1 MSIAETITEDEPAP
15 APAAVAMLQL
25 IGGFYISRAL
35 FVTAKLGIADLLR
48 YGPKDSEELAEATAT
63 HGPSLKR
70 MLRALGSIGVFAED
84 EEERF
89 SLTPLGHMLETD
101 RPDSLGDLAILA
113 LGEESYWGW
122 GNLMHSI
129 RTGETAFDRI
139 YDMSMWDYLGRHPE
153 SARNFDRA
161 MSNLVGVYH
170 SAVLAA
176 YPFASF
182 SKIIDVGGG
191 DGSLLIALLK
201 AAPNLRG
208 MVFDLP
214 HAADTARQRLA
225 RAGLA
230 SRCEV
235 VAGDMFA
242 SVPHGGDA
250 YLLSGVIHD
259 WDDGRAATILE
270 NCRRAMQPPCKL
282 LILEPVLPAKPDGS
296 AKARSALLSD
306 LNMMAMTGGRERTAA
321 EYHALLRHSGFKQ
334 MRIIETQLAK
344 CVIEALP
351 A

>member
-15 APAAVAMLQL
+15 TPAALAMLQL
-25 IGGFYISRAL
+25 IGGFYVSRAL

-63 HGPSLKR
+63 HAPSLKR
-70 MLRALGSIGVFAED
+70 MLRALASVGVLAED
-84 EEERF
+84 EQERF

-101 RPDSLGDLAILA
+101 RPGSLGDFAILA
-113 LGEESYWGW
+113 LGEESYWAW
-122 GNLMHSI
+122 GNLMHAI
-129 RTGETAFDRI
+129 RTGETAFDHI
-139 YDMSMWDYLGRHPE
+139 YDMGVWDYLGQHPQY
-153 SARNFDRA
+153 AQTFDRA

-182 SKIIDVGGG
+182 TKIVDVGGG

-201 AAPNLRG
+201 ATPNLRG

-214 HAADTARQRLA
+214 HVADTARQRLA

-230 SRCEV
+230 ARCEV

-242 SVPHGGDA
+242 SVPRGGDA

-270 NCRRAMQPPCKL
+270 NCRRAMQPPGKL
-282 LILEPVLPAKPDGS
+282 LILEPVLPAKPNAS
-296 AKARSALLSD
+296 PKAHGALLSD
-306 LNMMAMTGGRERTAA
+306 LNMLAMTGGRERTAA

-344 CVIEALP
+344 SVIEALP